1 MRLFLAAQ
9 GLDSLAI
16 GVAGVPWVPAHPPGG
31 PAVTGP
37 ANVCTCRRCWP
48 RR

>member
-9 GLDSLAI
+9 GLDSMAI
-16 GVAGVPWVPAHPPGG
+16 GVAGVAPPSRRKPA
-31 PAVTGP
+31 
-37 ANVCTCRRCWP
+37 RWFSP